1 MAGNG
6 ERLLQAVADAL
17 KVDVASVDKNS
28 SQDTLEG
35 WDSLGMINLVAELE
49 RVFEV
54 QFDILEISDFRNI
67 SIIKSILA
75 EKGIRFD

>member
-1 MAGNG
+1 
-6 ERLLQAVADAL
+6 
-17 KVDVASVDKNS
+17 
-28 SQDTLEG
+28 
-35 WDSLGMINLVAELE
+35 MINLVAELE